1 MIIINLDYDHG
12 KYIEN
17 FDKLMADN
25 IAARLAQTK
34 LPTIE
39 HAVKFVK
46 EKAYFDDKFLKIDKK
61 LLHKIWRLKINSLIQ
76 EVKLHEYTIFTKDTI
91 FCKVK
96 RILQV

>member
-17 FDKLMADN
+17 FDKLMAHN

-46 EKAYFDDKFLKIDKK
+46 EKAYFDDKF
-61 LLHKIWRLKINSLIQ
+61 
-76 EVKLHEYTIFTKDTI
+76 
-91 FCKVK
+91 
-96 RILQV
+96 